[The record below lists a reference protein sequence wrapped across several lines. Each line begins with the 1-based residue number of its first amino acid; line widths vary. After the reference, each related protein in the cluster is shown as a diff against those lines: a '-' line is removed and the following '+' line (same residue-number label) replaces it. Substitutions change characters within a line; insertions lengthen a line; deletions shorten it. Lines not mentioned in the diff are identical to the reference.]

1 LAPMINLH
9 ESSKVVNDLNA
20 IVKIAAADISMSRK
34 MVEKNQKQF
43 WRRTFVRSLFAGIEG
58 INHRMKHISMLL
70 ANIHKIELTHA
81 EIAMLREETYS
92 LNEKGDATSSKSK
105 LRTKENLCFTLKT
118 FARVCNSPYEVDRN
132 SEEWGS
138 FNEALRIRD
147 RLTHPKSSDDLM
159 ISDTELKTVQ
169 KTFKWYFAC
178 IIDILNISQSS
189 LEALLEKD
197 AKEKAKKK
205 QSNESLKRDVA
216 KSRRAP

>member
-1 LAPMINLH
+1 MIILH
-9 ESSKVVNDLNA
+9 ESSKALNDFNA

-58 INHRMKHISMLL
+58 INHRMKHFSMLL
-70 ANIHKIELTHA
+70 ANIHEIDLTHA
-81 EIAMLREETYS
+81 QIAVLREETYS
-92 LNEKGDATSSKSK
+92 LNEKGVATSSKSK
-105 LRTKENLCFTLKT
+105 LRTKENLCFTVKT
-118 FARVCNSPYEVDRN
+118 FARVCNSSYQVDRN
-132 SEEWGS
+132 SEEWAS

-147 RLTHPKSSDDLM
+147 RLTHPKSSDDLI

-178 IIDILNISQSS
+178 IINLINISKGS

-197 AKEKAKKK
+197 ARGKAKKK
-205 QSNESLKRDVA
+205 QSNESLKRDAA